1 MKKINHISI
10 IIFDMD
16 GLMFDTERISIS
28 AWKKAGEKFG
38 YNIEGKH
45 VIETMGLYFENAGK
59 IFKDYFGENFPF
71 YRIRKLKEKYMF
83 KYIEENGVP
92 VKDGLYDLLNY
103 LEQKNI
109 LKAVAT
115 SSERKKTER
124 LLEMANIKNR
134 FDYILCGDEITNGKP
149 NPDIFIGLAHKANC
163 CKSECLV
170 LEDSEN
176 GIIAASKAE
185 MKPVFIQDIKKLPED
200 SKKFLFKEFKSLVKF
215 NDYLKTIL

>member
-1 MKKINHISI
+1 MKKINIPI

-28 AWKKAGEKFG
+28 AWKKAGEEFD
-38 YNIEGKH
+38 YNIEEKH
-45 VIETMGLYFENAGK
+45 CVETIGLYFKNGEE
-59 IFKDYFGENFPF
+59 IFKNYFGENFPF
-71 YRIRKLKEKYMF
+71 LEIRELKEKYVF

-103 LEQKNI
+103 LEQKDI
-109 LKAVAT
+109 LKGLAT
-115 SSERKKTER
+115 STVRKKTEK

-134 FDYILCGDEITNGKP
+134 FDYILCGDEIINGKP
-149 NPDIFIGLAHKANC
+149 DPDIFNCLAHKANC
-163 CKSECLV
+163 CKSECIV

-185 MKPVFIQDIKKLPED
+185 MKPVFIQDIKKLTED
-200 SKKFLFKEFKSLVKF
+200 SKKLLFKEFKSLLEF